1 MSDEDT
7 LADLLIQW
15 EEILESGRDVSA
27 NELCHDCP
35 QLIEQ
40 LARRIKAMK
49 STAWMNKTVGDD
61 DDGGDAPSSPA
72 PDDPPRT
79 LVNRY
84 RLDERIAEGGFGQVW
99 RGYDLELLRTV
110 AIKMPIPIRTMTPTA
125 IHIVGT
131 FRRNAAMPSPTMRT
145 MKPMR

>member
-1 MSDEDT
+1 MASDEDT
-7 LADLLIQW
+7 LADLLISW

-27 NELCHDCP
+27 NELCHECP
-35 QLIEQ
+35 HLIQQ
-40 LARRIKAMK
+40 LAHRIKAMK
-49 STAWMNKTVGDD
+49 SKAWMNKTVDYDG
-61 DDGGDAPSSPA
+61 DGGGDLPSSPA

-110 AIKMPIPIRTMTPTA
+110 AIKMPKVSLVGAVDSFMAEARRPLCKLNPEVFTPA
-125 IHIVGT
+125 
-131 FRRNAAMPSPTMRT
+131 S
-145 MKPMR
+145 